1 MLNPNWET
9 LILKHGGPLEA
20 EAIYCSKCLSSL
32 GFDSEVFDPVPGDPL
47 PSEVYI
53 QP

>member
-20 EAIYCSKCLSSL
+20 EAIYCSKLC
-32 GFDSEVFDPVPGDPL
+32 FDSEVFDPVPGDPL